1 MENVCA
7 EQKYM
12 CCVGCDLEALDLCS
26 HYLTEAVSLPC
37 YRAVSRTK
45 YVLSFALLSP
55 SIASCFVFIFVECK
69 FV

>member
-26 HYLTEAVSLPC
+26 HYLTEVILF
-37 YRAVSRTK
+37 YIV
-45 YVLSFALLSP
+45 ALLSRT
-55 SIASCFVFIFVECK
+55 CGGC
-69 FV
+69 